1 MASLEIAFYNTYIL
15 KKLTDSSSATTSP
28 EWAGGNPSNTPDP
41 ANDSEWWY
49 LEEARIRGGYN
60 NTITDL
66 GKKAY
71 IVEEDDESQ
80 QRTNTLIYS
89 GIYNSRTGFNG
100 TNVFSVA
107 ENITKSVDPANG
119 SIQKLYAEDTNLT
132 IFQEEKVS
140 RALIDKDAIYSAEGG
155 GSVTSTNL
163 VIGQIVPYAGNYGIS
178 TNPESFA
185 VYGYRKYFTDKRN
198 NAVLRLSADGITEIS
213 SYGMKDW
220 FRDNLENKTKL
231 EGAWDI
237 YKKKYVISLQGDE
250 SYTLSFDES
259 IKGWV
264 SFYTYYPEDMVS
276 LRNNFYSL
284 KNNKL
289 WQHNSELAER
299 GNFYNSGVTKSS
311 IQFTMNAQPSLVK
324 NFKTINYEGTNN
336 WYMDSFVTDYEKVT
350 DEITSFKDGEY
361 FEAGVQQPFY
371 AGFNQKENKYF
382 AYLKANDTVSQT
394 SNKYAGRVILYDVGN
409 AGANGNQK
417 SGAKGF
423 YSTVTFETDTTGD
436 FHELFAVSAEYVG
449 SSY

>member
-41 ANDSEWWY
+41 TNDSEWWY

-80 QRTNTLIYS
+80 QRTNALIYS

-107 ENITKSVDPANG
+107 ENITKSVDPAYG

-155 GSVTSTNL
+155 GTVTSTNL

-213 SYGMKDW
+213 SADK
-220 FRDNLENKTKL
+220 RKTAL
-231 EGAWDI
+231 F
-237 YKKKYVISLQGDE
+237 L
-250 SYTLSFDES
+250 LS
-259 IKGWV
+259 V
-264 SFYTYYPEDMVS
+264 
-276 LRNNFYSL
+276 
-284 KNNKL
+284 
-289 WQHNSELAER
+289 
-299 GNFYNSGVTKSS
+299 
-311 IQFTMNAQPSLVK
+311 
-324 NFKTINYEGTNN
+324 
-336 WYMDSFVTDYEKVT
+336 
-350 DEITSFKDGEY
+350 
-361 FEAGVQQPFY
+361 
-371 AGFNQKENKYF
+371 KYF
-382 AYLKANDTVSQT
+382 L
-394 SNKYAGRVILYDVGN
+394 
-409 AGANGNQK
+409 
-417 SGAKGF
+417 
-423 YSTVTFETDTTGD
+423 
-436 FHELFAVSAEYVG
+436 
-449 SSY
+449 